1 MLVEAQK
8 FIHISLTAAEQ
19 KINIFILHFHKLY
32 VYIFSYDSYTCL
44 KTLLLKTSSIYYCYI
59 RLPFNRNIGSEGFCE
74 RDVLKNFAIFT
85 GKHKCGCFFLIKLH
99 FVRQVT
105 VLKRDPNTGVL
116 L

>member
-1 MLVEAQK
+1 M
-8 FIHISLTAAEQ
+8 HISLTATEQ
-19 KINIFILHFHKLY
+19 KIKIFILHSHKRH
-32 VYIFSYDSYTCL
+32 VYIFSFDTYTCL